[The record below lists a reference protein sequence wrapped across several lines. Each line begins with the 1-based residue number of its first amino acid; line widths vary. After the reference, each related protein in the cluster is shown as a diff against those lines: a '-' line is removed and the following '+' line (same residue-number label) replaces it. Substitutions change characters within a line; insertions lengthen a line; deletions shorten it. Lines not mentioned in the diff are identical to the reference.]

1 MECDAERSQVKAVR
15 QDYLARTHAFMYV
28 PKLSINF
35 NRTLQEHQ
43 ILFSLQEMDME
54 VWEVK
59 LAKEQVHCLHSFD
72 GRDLPTELE
81 DVHAR
86 VARVED
92 ECIVEAR
99 ELSRLVMEI
108 SNALV
113 DLGMLSIWDIPQ
125 LPRMAQE
132 VLVVASLILECLREE
147 HASGVGP

>member
-1 MECDAERSQVKAVR
+1 
-15 QDYLARTHAFMYV
+15 
-28 PKLSINF
+28 
-35 NRTLQEHQ
+35 
-43 ILFSLQEMDME
+43 MDME

-59 LAKEQVHCLHSFD
+59 LVKEQVRCLHSFD
-72 GRDLPTELE
+72 RQDLPTELE
-81 DVHAR
+81 DIHVR

-99 ELSRLVMEI
+99 ELSPLVMEI